1 VGALALGLT
10 AAFVAQASDPYFET
24 LHFSGSGNCAS
35 CHDGL
40 YDELGEDVSIQS
52 EWSATMMANA
62 ARDPLFQAKLAS
74 ELLRNPGVEAVL
86 NDKCTRCH
94 APMANEEARLNPDD
108 LQFFDGGFADPA
120 NPYHDA
126 AMDGVSCTLCHQ
138 IEDTGNLGT
147 PDATS
152 GSFTITDD
160 RVAYGPF
167 GRPRIRPMQPESG
180 YTPVLAPHTLDSAH
194 CASCHNLMTPV
205 LDADSG
211 SATGAEFPEQ
221 MVYSEWE
228 HSAFTEGGELE
239 QSCQNCHM
247 ARADGVKI
255 ANRPRNLPAR
265 DDFHRHGFYGGNTL
279 VLDILDANREV
290 LDVGDGDFAA
300 SIEATRQTLRSAAE
314 LAIEDVQ
321 LDGDALSVEVRVT
334 NKIGHKL
341 PASFP
346 SRRAFIHLRVT
357 DQSGT
362 TLFESGRP
370 NADGTVRGVD
380 GDTGAVAYEP
390 HYQEITREDQVQV
403 YEPIMGDTNDQ
414 QTYTLLRA
422 AGYLKDNR
430 IPPKGFHK
438 ATVPEQIA
446 VRGLAAEDP
455 DFDDGSDRVTY
466 RIDLPANAR
475 GIQISAALIYQTL
488 AAGFL
493 RDLARDAEDPAVER
507 FLAMYEASEVRFET
521 IAETGTVLQDVGG
534 GRR

>member
-1 VGALALGLT
+1 
-10 AAFVAQASDPYFET
+10 
-24 LHFSGSGNCAS
+24 
-35 CHDGL
+35 
-40 YDELGEDVSIQS
+40 
-52 EWSATMMANA
+52 
-62 ARDPLFQAKLAS
+62 
-74 ELLRNPGVEAVL
+74 
-86 NDKCTRCH
+86 
-94 APMANEEARLNPDD
+94 
-108 LQFFDGGFADPA
+108 
-120 NPYHDA
+120 
-126 AMDGVSCTLCHQ
+126 
-138 IEDTGNLGT
+138 
-147 PDATS
+147 
-152 GSFTITDD
+152 
-160 RVAYGPF
+160 
-167 GRPRIRPMQPESG
+167 
-180 YTPVLAPHTLDSAH
+180 
-194 CASCHNLMTPV
+194 MTPV

-314 LAIEDVQ
+314 LSIEDVQ

-341 PASFP
+341 PAGFP
-346 SRRAFIHLRVT
+346 SRRAFIHFRVT
-357 DQSGT
+357 DASGRT
-362 TLFESGRP
+362 VFESGRP
-370 NADGTVRGVD
+370 NPDGTVRGVD

-390 HYQEITREDQVQV
+390 HYQEITAEDQVQV
-403 YEPIMGDTNDQ
+403 YEPVMGDTNAE

-430 IPPKGFHK
+430 LPPRGFRK
-438 ATVPEQIA
+438 AAVPEQIA